1 MGIGVGSGR
10 SPLASAVVR
19 VRLVWLLLGVVMLV
33 GAGAA
38 GVVALGGQTNGHD
51 DDRARAVAAAKRQ
64 LADRNRAQQRWYEAR
79 RAQLIREIHQA
90 RAARRAPPENEGT
103 SAGGPATVSTAGR
116 PKIVRRF
123 IPFGAKRHAEMRAYV
138 QRHYGLSSDRLT
150 DPHVIVDHY
159 PDSADAQWGINPS
172 TADAPDVEL
181 HELPGV
187 CSHFVIDT
195 DGTIYQLVS
204 LT

>member
-90 RAARRAPPENEGT
+90 RAARRATPENEGS
-103 SAGGPATVSTAGR
+103 SAGGLATISTAGQ

-123 IPFGAKRHAEMRAYV
+123 IPFRGQRHAGMGGYV
-138 QRHYGLSSDRLT
+138 QRHYGVSSDRLT
-150 DPHVIVDHY
+150 KPPVIVEHHTHHGH
-159 PDSADAQWGINPS
+159 A
-172 TADAPDVEL
+172 
-181 HELPGV
+181 
-187 CSHFVIDT
+187 
-195 DGTIYQLVS
+195 
-204 LT
+204 